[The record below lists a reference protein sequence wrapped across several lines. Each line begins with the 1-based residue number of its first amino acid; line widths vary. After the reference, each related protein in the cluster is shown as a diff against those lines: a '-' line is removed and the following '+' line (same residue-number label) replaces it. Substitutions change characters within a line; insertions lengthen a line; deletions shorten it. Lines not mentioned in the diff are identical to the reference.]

1 MDQISTLLQTV
12 LHQERTLQFTRFDN
26 EMALA
31 LGLRLVQAA
40 ARGGHA
46 VTANISRN
54 GQVLFHHAM
63 VGTTANHAE
72 WIRRKNNVVNRFGH
86 SSYYIGLEA
95 RQRGHD
101 FDRNPTLDVKDFAAC
116 GGAFPLTIREVGQ
129 VGTIT
134 VSGLSQEQDHAL
146 VVDAVAEFLE
156 LPARLAA
163 C

>member
-1 MDQISTLLQTV
+1 MLKALRQ
-12 LHQERTLQFTRFDN
+12 QERSLQFSRFDN

-31 LGLRLVQAA
+31 LGLRLVAAA
-40 ARGGHA
+40 ARDGQA

-63 VGTTANHAE
+63 VGTCINHAE

-86 SSYYIGLEA
+86 SSWYVGIEA

-101 FDRNPTLDVKDFAAC
+101 FDRNPTLDIKDFAAS

-134 VSGLSQEQDHAL
+134 VAGLSEAQDHGL
-146 VVDAVAEFLE
+146 VVGAVAEFLD
-156 LPARLAA
+156 LPVEHVVG
-163 C
+163 